1 MSTTVFQAQ
10 PTPTPAANGQGAP
23 PLAVEALKTT
33 HRLIAAFDRDG
44 KGLEWLHGDLYDSR
58 AEVALSALDAVG
70 VLANPGSFL
79 HVTRLLAGG
88 NQELRAA
95 AVRAL
100 GNIHHPGS
108 AKALVDLLKTTRG
121 EGLRREITDALANAV
136 PKDRQLSGFVRQL
149 AHAPLASVG
158 ARAHA
163 VGLLLR
169 LRGEGALDEL
179 LLDSREET
187 VDQVLRSAAEMP
199 ALAAKAVERYAPRY
213 AQLPA
218 RSRAALVSVALSKDF
233 QASARSPAGRT
244 VGLCG

>member
-1 MSTTVFQAQ
+1 MGKIEDKLIILLEQRCHPHRGREDPAGIPGEPGRGRHADGVVSTTVFQAQ

-136 PKDRQLSGFVRQL
+136 PKGPAALGVRPP
-149 AHAPLASVG
+149 ACACAPGVCRRAG
-158 ARAHA
+158 ARRRAA
-163 VGLLLR
+163 
-169 LRGEGALDEL
+169 
-179 LLDSREET
+179 
-187 VDQVLRSAAEMP
+187 SA
-199 ALAAKAVERYAPRY
+199 
-213 AQLPA
+213 PA
-218 RSRAALVSVALSKDF
+218 RRGST
-233 QASARSPAGRT
+233 G
-244 VGLCG
+244 